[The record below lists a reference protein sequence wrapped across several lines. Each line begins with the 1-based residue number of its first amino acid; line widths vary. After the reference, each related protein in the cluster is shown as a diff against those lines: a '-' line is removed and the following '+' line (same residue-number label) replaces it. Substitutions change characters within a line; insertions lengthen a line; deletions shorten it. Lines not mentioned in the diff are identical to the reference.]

1 MSGVLG
7 TGLGLSVVKNLV
19 DLMEGSIEVE
29 SAEGKGSRFIVN
41 LLLRV
46 RSEPS
51 QKEQESEEASRVSLK
66 GKRILLVE
74 DNEINCE
81 IAQELLSDEGFVVET
96 ANDGSVA
103 VEMVK
108 NSAPQY
114 YALILMDIQ
123 MPVMDGHKA
132 TKAIRSLEN
141 KELAQIPIIALSANA
156 FAEDYKR
163 SIEAGMD
170 AHIPKPIKIEELQ
183 ETIRTVLAHV
193 QK

>member
-81 IAQELLSDEGFVVET
+81 IPQELLSDEGFVV
-96 ANDGSVA
+96 
-103 VEMVK
+103 
-108 NSAPQY
+108 
-114 YALILMDIQ
+114 
-123 MPVMDGHKA
+123 
-132 TKAIRSLEN
+132 
-141 KELAQIPIIALSANA
+141 
-156 FAEDYKR
+156 
-163 SIEAGMD
+163 
-170 AHIPKPIKIEELQ
+170 
-183 ETIRTVLAHV
+183 
-193 QK
+193 